1 MDTQELQRIKN
12 KYDIIGNDPELNRAI
27 EMAVAVAPTDL
38 TVLVTGESGV
48 GKDNIPKIIH
58 QNSLRK
64 NAKYFA
70 VNCGAIPEGTIDS
83 ELFGHEKGSFT
94 GAIEARKGY
103 FEEADGGT
111 LFLDEVGELPLS
123 SQAKLLRVLQSGE
136 YIRVG
141 SSKVGKTDVRV
152 IAATNVDL
160 YYAVSQG
167 KFRED
172 LYYRLNAIQ
181 IPMPALRDRKS
192 DIYLL
197 FRKFTSDFSEKYGIR
212 KVGLTHDAI
221 EMLTNYRWP
230 GNIRQLKN
238 IAETISALES
248 GRITP
253 GSDRCEINAETL
265 QRYIPKENGNTLP
278 VRYGSKEAI
287 SDSDKQDIYRAL
299 YALNMEV
306 SNLKKILELN
316 GLTHGDRHAGQ
327 ESRALPSAP
336 VTVTPDSYV
345 SKPDETWQHTRD
357 LDIDIQEPTV
367 HVGSVVSGDSM
378 AHSQDYVNSKEVA
391 FQNAAE
397 NFSISQANQDLI
409 RKALEKHGGNRKKA
423 AEELGI
429 SERTLYR
436 KLPPEFRNKKTEE

>member
-1 MDTQELQRIKN
+1 MDTQDLQKLKN
-12 KYDIIGNDPELNRAI
+12 KYDIIGNDPALNRAL

-58 QNSLRK
+58 QFSRRK

-141 SSKVGKTDVRV
+141 SSKVSKTDVRV
-152 IAATNVDL
+152 IAATNVNL
-160 YYAVSQG
+160 MYAVSQG
-167 KFRED
+167 KFRAD

-181 IPMPALRDRKS
+181 ITMPALRDRKE

-197 FRKFTSDFSEKYGIR
+197 FRKFTSDFSEKYGMSKIT
-212 KVGLTHDAI
+212 LTHDAI
-221 EMLTNYRWP
+221 ELLTKYRWP
-230 GNIRQLKN
+230 GNIRQLQN
-238 IAETISALES
+238 VANTVSALE
-248 GRITP
+248 GQRLAP
-253 GSDRCEINAETL
+253 GLTRCEVDAATL
-265 QRYIPKENGNTLP
+265 SSYLPKEDAESMP
-278 VRYGSKEAI
+278 VQYKREGSTINDDE
-287 SDSDKQDIYRAL
+287 KQEIYKAL
-299 YALNMEV
+299 YALNAEV
-306 SNLKKILELN
+306 NKLKAIVASGNFRQAAEPV
-316 GLTHGDRHAGQ
+316 HDDRK
-327 ESRALPSAP
+327 SLAP
-336 VTVTPDSYV
+336 PAYDMGGSYV
-345 SKPDETWQHTRD
+345 SKP
-357 LDIDIQEPTV
+357 EP
-367 HVGSVVSGDSM
+367 DW
-378 AHSQDYVNSKEVA
+378 
-391 FQNAAE
+391 AAD
-397 NFSISQANQDLI
+397 NQDVDVQDHREEVKEAEKLDNCSI
-409 RKALEKHGGNRKKA
+409 EQAYQDMIHKALEKYNGNRKKA
-423 AEELGI
+423 AKELGI

-436 KLPPEFRNKKTEE
+436 KISKDGKDAKAGE